1 MNSNSESQLRPSIRL
16 QRYVA
21 ILSLFLFLIKIIA
34 WYKTHSISILT
45 DALESI
51 VNVIA
56 GFFGLYSLV
65 LSAKPSDP
73 EHPYG
78 HGKVE
83 FISAAIEGTLIVLAG
98 LTIIWESVQQLLNP
112 GVLHRVKD
120 GMLLLGGTAV
130 INAGLGW
137 WANRHGVK
145 QSSLV
150 LRASGKHLM
159 ADALTT
165 AGILVGLAMINWTGW
180 LWLDPIIAL
189 ILACWILWTGYQI
202 VRQSIAG
209 IMDEADHELIERLM
223 DYVNQHRQPNWID
236 LHNLRVIKYGS
247 RLHIDAHLTLP
258 WFFNMH
264 EAHREIDAL
273 SELVRS
279 HFGQSVELFV
289 HTDGCLD
296 FSCSICDR
304 KDCSERQHPFVS
316 LIHWTR
322 ETVSSDEKHR
332 AR

>member
-1 MNSNSESQLRPSIRL
+1 MSVYSDSSMQSSIRL

-21 ILSLFLFLIKIIA
+21 ILSLLLFLIKIFA
-34 WYKTHSISILT
+34 WYQTHSISILT

-65 LSAKPSDP
+65 LSAKPRDP

-83 FISAAIEGTLIVLAG
+83 FISAAIEGTMIVLAG
-98 LTIIWESVQQLLNP
+98 LTIIWESVQQLMHP
-112 GVLHRVKD
+112 EALHRVTD
-120 GMLLLGGTAV
+120 GMLLLASTAL

-137 WANRHGVK
+137 WAGRQGKK

-150 LRASGKHLM
+150 LMASGKHLM

-165 AGILVGLAMINWTGW
+165 GGILVGLAMLQMTGW
-180 LWLDPIIAL
+180 SWLDPVIAL
-189 ILACWILWTGYQI
+189 GLAGWIIWTGYQI

-209 IMDEADHELIERLM
+209 IMDEADHALIDRLM
-223 DYVNQHRQPNWID
+223 DYMDQHRQPNWID
-236 LHNLRVIKYGS
+236 LHNLRVIKYGTK
-247 RLHIDAHLTLP
+247 LHIDAHLTLP

-279 HFGQSVELFV
+279 HFGQSVELFI

-296 FSCSICDR
+296 FSCSICDI
-304 KDCSERQHPFVS
+304 KHCEKRQTPFVKRVP
-316 LIHWTR
+316 WTR
-322 ETVSSDEKHR
+322 ESVSTDEKHR
-332 AR
+332 AI